1 MWRHISARGGSAGTT
16 PINPLKGE
24 SCETQ
29 ATTEADTQAAAG
41 TGGSD
46 GIAFI
51 QQADRRRQTRHRST
65 QPIPPYAKEEFRAAY
80 DEAKRMVLEEAI
92 NQFRLFAGEAA
103 QTLRDLM
110 REPINPP
117 SARATAARGLLE
129 VLLRAVETQDL
140 AERHERIAKL
150 MQEHAG

>member
-1 MWRHISARGGSAGTT
+1 MKRKLQRK
-16 PINPLKGE
+16 PIHKLPLE
-24 SCETQ
+24 LVV
-29 ATTEADTQAAAG
+29 ATVLHSSNKQIAADKL
-41 TGGSD
+41 
-46 GIAFI
+46 GI
-51 QQADRRRQTRHRST
+51 DRRNLFRLMQ
-65 QPIPPYAKEEFRAAY
+65 KEDFRAAY